1 MEGLDFNRIGDEEVA
16 RLEEVFSEEEVFS
29 ALSDLNGDKAPGP
42 DGFLLNFWQFCWDFV
57 KEEVMGFLKEFQEH
71 GRFVRSLN
79 STFLVLIP
87 KKVVSS
93 AQNAFVEGR
102 QILDVALIANEY
114 GFWGE
119 VDWVDFLVHLYSIVF
134 CLGQWHSDRLLQ
146 QFKGAALGGP
156 LSPYLFVVRM
166 EALSR
171 LILRAVGGGFLS
183 GCRVNG
189 RSGDGALVSHLLFA
203 DNTLVFC
210 EASEDQ
216 MVYLSWLLMWFEAI
230 SGFRINLDKNE
241 NFSVGIVEN
250 MEALA
255 LEAGCKVGR
264 LPSSYLG
271 ILLGANHKF
280 VTIWDGVEERFRRR
294 LTL

>member
-1 MEGLDFNRIGDEEVA
+1 
-16 RLEEVFSEEEVFS
+16 
-29 ALSDLNGDKAPGP
+29 
-42 DGFLLNFWQFCWDFV
+42 
-57 KEEVMGFLKEFQEH
+57 
-71 GRFVRSLN
+71 
-79 STFLVLIP
+79 
-87 KKVVSS
+87 
-93 AQNAFVEGR
+93 
-102 QILDVALIANEY
+102 
-114 GFWGE
+114 
-119 VDWVDFLVHLYSIVF
+119 
-134 CLGQWHSDRLLQ
+134 
-146 QFKGAALGGP
+146 
-156 LSPYLFVVRM
+156 M

-271 ILLGANHKF
+271 ILLGANHKS
-280 VTIWDGVEERFRRR
+280 VAIWDGVEERFRRR
-294 LTL
+294 LTLSKR